1 MADRNVTGSNTF
13 EQFRVEFNELA
24 TDVGDIA
31 GITGASG
38 IIASATDVVEAVTL
52 LNTAVGVSDLDGAGD
67 SGTFA
72 VDLDT
77 QSLTIAGTTNEI
89 ETVASGQTLT
99 IGLPNNVTISG
110 NATIGGNITNGSVNL
125 TFPTVGGTIS
135 TEGFSIALA
144 TALG

>member
-1 MADRNVTGSNTF
+1 MADRQVLGTNTF
-13 EQFRVEFNELA
+13 EEFRVEFNELA

-31 GITGASG
+31 GITGATG

-52 LNTAVGVSDLDGAGD
+52 LNTAVNTSDLDGAGD
-67 SGTFA
+67 TGTFA

-77 QSLTIAGTTNEI
+77 QSLTFAGTTNEI
-89 ETVASGQTLT
+89 ETAASGQTLT

-110 NATIGGNITNGSVNL
+110 NATIGGNINNGSVNL